1 MTGENGGRADLDSD
15 AQDRTFPAAGQHAGS
30 GLEIR
35 NRRAAPHPHQ
45 VLEANRRLEP
55 QVFRDIRGETR
66 AEVAGAGVDDQAGYA
81 SGFDASLR
89 QRAACGGDSCGTAEL
104 EKARQPPVGIGFE
117 GIRFGIHPQIPALNL
132 TVQENAAIQILFG
145 RFQVEVRV
153 EEFVGLLLRCIEWGG
168 GGAQTSENGLQEFA
182 PGLNLLLAAAST
194 GSQSGRS
201 RNSAAV
207 ARDSN
212 TPEAS
217 RYHGIVQFGVLSQ
230 HLAAV
235 LGRDRNG
242 LRRNPLAIATSLAV
256 QGGAVTVAKT
266 VQEIIRDLPRIHP
279 DRTLRQRRE
288 PALQVRQF
296 GQRFQSQRIHL
307 PRLPEVT
314 QSPERFL
321 TDRFLEAIRQQQ
333 SGQIAIEPPLA
344 VGFDAPQQFR
354 RRNPSF
360 EKLEGRVPH
369 RFIGGEVLRPDPG
382 RLDELRRIGQAQP
395 RTAQEAV
402 VDEERAGVVRCM
414 CETVLM
420 IGLQRTVQKA
430 DVVRT
435 NKPWPAST
443 VSPSATS
450 RRTIL
455 PGMGAT
461 TFSRPSTPCLPA
473 WRDQRRGSRIS
484 TSKPSPSMKTT
495 TPPSDCSMRAS

>member
-1 MTGENGGRADLDSD
+1 MDRPPINVIPGEAVPGQKPRRHLRYGARADNWHPLAQVVPQAAAFRPVTQILAVLGKQARRKVDHARQAAHAVVWHQIEHGGSGTVAENGIAHHQFRLMTGENGGCADLDSN
-15 AQDRTFPAAGQHAGS
+15 AENGTFPAAGQHAGS

-66 AEVAGAGVDDQAGYA
+66 AEVAGAGVDDQAGYLN
-81 SGFDASLR
+81 GWHPSLR
-89 QRAACGGDSCGTAEL
+89 QRAACGGDGCGTAEL
-104 EKARQPPVGIGFE
+104 EKARQPPVGISFE
-117 GIRFGIHPQIPALNL
+117 GIRLGLYPQIPALNL

-153 EEFVGLLLRCIEWGG
+153 EEFVGLLLRYIEWGG

-182 PGLNLLLAAAST
+182 PGLNRVMAAASA

-201 RNSAAV
+201 RNFAAV

-256 QGGAVTVAKT
+256 QGGAVTVEKT
-266 VQEIIRDLPRIHP
+266 VQEAIRDVPRLHP
-279 DRTLRQRRE
+279 NRTLWQRRE
-288 PALQVRQF
+288 HALQARQF

-333 SGQIAIEPPLA
+333 SGQIAIEAPLA

-360 EKLEGRVPH
+360 EKLESRVTH
-369 RFIGGEVLRPDPG
+369 RFIGG
-382 RLDELRRIGQAQP
+382 
-395 RTAQEAV
+395 
-402 VDEERAGVVRCM
+402 
-414 CETVLM
+414 
-420 IGLQRTVQKA
+420 
-430 DVVRT
+430 
-435 NKPWPAST
+435 
-443 VSPSATS
+443 
-450 RRTIL
+450 
-455 PGMGAT
+455 
-461 TFSRPSTPCLPA
+461 
-473 WRDQRRGSRIS
+473 
-484 TSKPSPSMKTT
+484 
-495 TPPSDCSMRAS
+495 